1 MYQTH
6 AEQRKCDVPKC
17 TDERGWHDLRH
28 HEPRR
33 DERSS
38 RDHTDNQGRPKKLP
52 RGLERGATGR
62 AVKEPQS
69 ARRSRF
75 QKMSPTNQTLSSTA
89 AASIGYNG
97 SPPAADLLKAAM
109 QKGLVPVVADSA
121 TKARRELFVG
131 NTPQGTSERT
141 LMDHLNAAMTL
152 AMLTSAPGS
161 PVIACR
167 LSAAFAFVELRSVE
181 ETDRCLNLTGL
192 PFMGASLKIGRPS
205 KYDGPV
211 TTATSWSHIL
221 LSLGADAVDGMS
233 PAALVLKA
241 GGADTSLVALENDA
255 TKCELFIANLCPE
268 SNASTLAAFLEALAV
283 EAAIDVQT
291 GGAIKSVRVSGTYAF
306 LETRSHSDTSALLNF
321 DGVPFR
327 GHRLR
332 ICRPTKSTDT
342 NHGTTSGFED
352 DNDFRQKCSN
362 WAGMLELIRYRRGRC
377 DQNIQNKSDHHS
389 DGFAETKA
397 LPLC

>member
-1 MYQTH
+1 MTEIIVARAIGPGTKSVPARVCGYLSALRRPKSAMYQTH

-52 RGLERGATGR
+52 RGHERGATGR

-131 NTPQGTSERT
+131 NTPQGS
-141 LMDHLNAAMTL
+141 
-152 AMLTSAPGS
+152 
-161 PVIACR
+161 IYC
-167 LSAAFAFVELRSVE
+167 
-181 ETDRCLNLTGL
+181 
-192 PFMGASLKIGRPS
+192 
-205 KYDGPV
+205 
-211 TTATSWSHIL
+211 
-221 LSLGADAVDGMS
+221 
-233 PAALVLKA
+233 VL
-241 GGADTSLVALENDA
+241 
-255 TKCELFIANLCPE
+255 
-268 SNASTLAAFLEALAV
+268 
-283 EAAIDVQT
+283 
-291 GGAIKSVRVSGTYAF
+291 
-306 LETRSHSDTSALLNF
+306 
-321 DGVPFR
+321 
-327 GHRLR
+327 
-332 ICRPTKSTDT
+332 
-342 NHGTTSGFED
+342 
-352 DNDFRQKCSN
+352 
-362 WAGMLELIRYRRGRC
+362 
-377 DQNIQNKSDHHS
+377 
-389 DGFAETKA
+389 
-397 LPLC
+397 